1 MATLTQIY
9 SLVEG
14 YPDLKQ
20 RFLAARLKAAWDIL
34 NEAVNT
40 ENHANRLIW
49 ANWII
54 SNLRNNSDS
63 EYARF
68 LSNTT
73 IQTNGVASTDND
85 IQFVVNGL
93 INTNA
98 I

>member
-49 ANWII
+49 AN
-54 SNLRNNSDS
+54 
-63 EYARF
+63 
-68 LSNTT
+68 
-73 IQTNGVASTDND
+73 
-85 IQFVVNGL
+85 
-93 INTNA
+93 
-98 I
+98 